1 MKTTSLAKIERQIA
15 LPLHG
20 HATGIA
26 LDPKTHATV
35 VMVLAR
41 LLLESAETSARVA
54 EVCDEP

>member
-26 LDPKTHATV
+26 LDPKMRISRDVSTRFGRT
-35 VMVLAR
+35 
-41 LLLESAETSARVA
+41 
-54 EVCDEP
+54 